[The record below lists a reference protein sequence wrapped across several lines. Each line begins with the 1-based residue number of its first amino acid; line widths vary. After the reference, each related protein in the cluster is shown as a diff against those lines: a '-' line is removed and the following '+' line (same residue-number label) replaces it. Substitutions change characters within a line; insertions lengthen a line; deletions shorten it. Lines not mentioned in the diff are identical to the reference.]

1 MSGKQIRKRWNVGNT
16 SKRRSLTRKLKI
28 YIYETLSLMC
38 NIFLL
43 AEFILSVEG
52 ISCLVVRALGV
63 RQEVPDPNPN
73 LCMNLCSGDS
83 TLNAGP
89 DLFSY
94 VV

>member
-1 MSGKQIRKRWNVGNT
+1 
-16 SKRRSLTRKLKI
+16 
-28 YIYETLSLMC
+28 MC

-43 AEFILSVEG
+43 AEFILSVEM

-73 LCMNLCSGDS
+73 LSMNLCSGDS

-94 VV
+94 CVKKDDREAQSTNRPTDHVKG